1 MNSLAGLMLDPGV
14 SSSHTA
20 TNPRGPD
27 LCITPESTSMSA
39 GTLLDDNSSQSTS
52 TNLLKRVVE
61 GDQEAWAR
69 FVTIYGAFIYARCRR
84 CGVLPQDAADLVQN
98 VLKRVH
104 KSISELRRDKPGQG
118 LRPWLRTI
126 TRNVINDH
134 FRSVQQD
141 RDAFGNSPF
150 PQILDQLAASQDDDH
165 SRDSAGSP
173 ELVLLIRSAVETIRI
188 DYEVKTWDAFWRTA
202 VELQPT
208 ADVALDLGI
217 AQGTVRQARYKILK
231 RLREE
236 LQGLL

>member
-1 MNSLAGLMLDPGV
+1 MGADTLAD
-14 SSSHTA
+14 
-20 TNPRGPD
+20 
-27 LCITPESTSMSA
+27 EYSA
-39 GTLLDDNSSQSTS
+39 QSTS

-61 GDQEAWAR
+61 GEQEAWTR
-69 FVTIYGAFIYARCRR
+69 FVAIYGAFIYARCRR

-104 KSISELRRDKPGQG
+104 KSISELRRDQPGQG

-141 RDAFGNSPF
+141 RNAFGNSPF
-150 PQILDQLAASQDDDH
+150 PQILDQLAASEDDD
-165 SRDSAGSP
+165 SEEGAGSV

-208 ADVALDLGI
+208 AEVALDLGM
-217 AQGTVRQARYKILK
+217 AQGTVRQARHKILK

>member
-1 MNSLAGLMLDPGV
+1 MLFGESLSLQ
-14 SSSHTA
+14 
-20 TNPRGPD
+20 
-27 LCITPESTSMSA
+27 PESTSMSA
-39 GTLLDDNSSQSTS
+39 GTLVEDNSSQSTS

-61 GDQEAWAR
+61 GEQEAWTR
-69 FVTIYGAFIYARCRR
+69 FVAIYGAFIYARCRR

-104 KSISELRRDKPGQG
+104 KSIGELRRDQPGQG

-217 AQGTVRQARYKILK
+217 AQGTVRQARYKILR

-236 LQGLL
+236 LEGLL